1 MMKKKVIYIRA
12 DGGSSIGMGHI
23 MRTMILANELKK
35 KYKITYVCLDD
46 KNNIHGIEFIKN
58 RGFKVKVISKE
69 EDIFTIIDSIIIVD
83 KYNLNTEYYKTLETQ
98 NKVILFD
105 DNCTLD
111 FYYGNIVL
119 NQNAYAKEL
128 KYKCNS
134 GTKLLLGNDYTLLRE
149 EFRMKTPIEVNSDV
163 KNIMITLGGS
173 DDRNLTEI
181 IIKQLIDEEFTI
193 HIIIG
198 QAFRHEQSLK
208 KYESNKV
215 VIHKNSII
223 SDVMKKSDILICGCG
238 STIYEG
244 LKLGL
249 PIIGITLAENQV
261 NLGKYLSENN
271 IILSSDI
278 NNIKKNIVS
287 LDYEKRCFFSNKGKS
302 IIDGNG
308 YKRVISEIMGI
319 L

>member
-1 MMKKKVIYIRA
+1 MNLMNIYIRA

-35 KYKITYVCLDD
+35 KYKIIYVCLDD
-46 KNNIHGIEFIKN
+46 KSYINGIEFIKN
-58 RGFKVKVISKE
+58 RGFEVKVISKE
-69 EDIFTIIDSIIIVD
+69 EDIFTIRDSVVIVD
-83 KYNLNTEYYKTLETQ
+83 KYNLNTEYYKTLGTQ

-128 KYKCNS
+128 EYKCNS
-134 GTKLLLGNDYTLLRE
+134 STKLLLGNDYTLLRE

-198 QAFRHEQSLK
+198 QAFIHEAALR
-208 KYESNKV
+208 KYESDN
-215 VIHKNSII
+215 VILYKNPSI

-244 LKLGL
+244 LKLGV
-249 PIIGITLAENQV
+249 PIIGLVLAENQV
-261 NLGKYLSENN
+261 NLGKYLSKNN
-271 IILSSDI
+271 IIINSDI
-278 NNIKKNIVS
+278 NNIKKNILS

-308 YKRVISEIMGI
+308 YRRVISEIMGI

>member
-1 MMKKKVIYIRA
+1 MMNKKVIYIRA

-23 MRTMILANELKK
+23 MRTIILANELKK
-35 KYKITYVCLDD
+35 KYKIIYVCLDD
-46 KNNIHGIEFIKN
+46 KNYINGIKFIKD
-58 RGFKVKVISKE
+58 RGFEVKLILDE
-69 EDIFTIIDSIIIVD
+69 EEILKIENSIIIVD
-83 KYNLNTEYYKTLETQ
+83 KYNLSSDYYNKLAIN
-98 NKVILFD
+98 NKVIIFD

-128 KYKCNS
+128 EYKCNS
-134 GTKLLLGNDYTLLRE
+134 STKLLLGNDYTLLRE

-198 QAFRHEQSLK
+198 QAFIHEAALR
-208 KYESNKV
+208 KYESDN
-215 VIHKNSII
+215 VILYKNPSI

-244 LKLGL
+244 LKLGV
-249 PIIGITLAENQV
+249 PIIGLVLAENQV
-261 NLGKYLSENN
+261 NLGKYLSKNN
-271 IILSSDI
+271 IIINSDI
-278 NNIKKNIVS
+278 NNIKKNILS

-302 IIDGNG
+302 IIDGIG
-308 YKRVISEIMGI
+308 YRRVISEIMGI